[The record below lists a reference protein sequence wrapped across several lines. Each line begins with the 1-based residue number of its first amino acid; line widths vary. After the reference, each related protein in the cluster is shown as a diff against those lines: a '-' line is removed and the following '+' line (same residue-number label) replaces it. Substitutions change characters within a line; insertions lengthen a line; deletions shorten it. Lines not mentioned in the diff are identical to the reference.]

1 MANRIPQMSLK
12 QATPIQ
18 GSFAPIIYTPQTEDL
33 NLLQRS
39 LAQLEA
45 RQTSAAEQ
53 QTKFNESAAKLQ
65 TLVNPEEKQWV
76 YDYINRQS
84 AGFKSSIESGDYGT
98 ALRQAAIAGSNLLS
112 TPEAIGRIKA
122 QEEYKQE
129 VKTQQ
134 ARRDKGEISQN
145 TYDWWMFNNPYKY
158 EDTYDSNGN
167 IIGGSSFVAKSR
179 PVSDI
184 NWAAQAQAAFQMI
197 SPYKRSITKNPSS
210 LGDVTNI
217 ENSKLDGYSH
227 AIQRINKQDIIDN
240 IEFLLASTPDG
251 YRQAE
256 QAFDVATFE
265 IEKMKERYKELIAK
279 DPNND
284 EFKTLGQK
292 LELRRKFMYN
302 NGSPIDYKEYYA
314 RMVTDNL
321 YADKLAYDW
330 RTDVETPVIKGN
342 ITTTTSNTS
351 RTSVGS
357 PTPYPG
363 TIYNYET
370 GLWYGPN
377 VRQQTDTEGAQQGV
391 GNAVSGIN
399 ERCEE

>member
-1 MANRIPQMSLK
+1 MANRNPQMSLK

-18 GSFAPIIYTPQTEDL
+18 GSFTPIVYTPQTEDL

-53 QTKFNESAAKLQ
+53 QAKFNESAAKLQ

-76 YDYINRQS
+76 YDYINKQS
-84 AGFKSSIESGDYGT
+84 AGFKNSIESGDYGA

-122 QEEYKQE
+122 QEEYQQE

-134 ARRDKGEISQN
+134 ARRDRKEISQN
-145 TYDWWMFNNPYKY
+145 TYNWWMTNNPYKY
-158 EDTYDSNGN
+158 EDTYDNNGN
-167 IIGGSSFVAKSR
+167 IIGGSSFVAESR
-179 PVSDI
+179 PVADI
-184 NWAAQAQAAFQMI
+184 NWAAQAQVAFKMI
-197 SPYKRSITKNPSS
+197 TPYKNTNTNRPSS

-217 ENSKLDGYSH
+217 ESSALYGYSRQKEK
-227 AIQRINKQDIIDN
+227 ISKQDILDN
-240 IEFLLASTPDG
+240 IETLLSSTPDG

-256 QAFDVATFE
+256 QAYDVAIFE
-265 IEKMKERYKELIAK
+265 IGKMDKQYKKLIAK
-279 DPNND
+279 NPDSD
-284 EFKTLGQK
+284 EAKVLKQNLEVREK
-292 LELRRKFMYN
+292 LMYK

-330 RTDVETPVIKGN
+330 HNDAEYPIIKGN
-342 ITTTTSNTS
+342 IAQPNPQRIQS
-351 RTSVGS
+351 GS

-363 TIYNYET
+363 AVYNYET
-370 GLWYGPN
+370 GLWYGSN
-377 VRQQTDTEGAQQGV
+377 VRQQIDTKGAQQEV
-391 GNAVSGIN
+391 GNATSGITN
-399 ERCEE
+399 RFGG